1 VFGAIARLGSG
12 EWAYAATP
20 LGYFLGCLSLPWL
33 FAPPSPR
40 PLDGGSPV
48 LALPGLALAL
58 FAAFVAGRVVQIWR
72 GGGLARWRERVWSP
86 HAATTVI
93 GITFLAML
101 LLVGA
106 WAYTDALAGLARGM
120 AASLPARL
128 LLAVALLAGAAWG
141 GWTAGRWRASRV
153 SGAQL
158 LRCLAGGALMGWG
171 TLLIP
176 GSNDGLILI
185 GMPLLWPYAWAAF
198 ASMCVVIAAAQ
209 IASRSLAKAPRAALP

>member
-1 VFGAIARLGSG
+1 
-12 EWAYAATP
+12 
-20 LGYFLGCLSLPWL
+20 
-33 FAPPSPR
+33 
-40 PLDGGSPV
+40 
-48 LALPGLALAL
+48 
-58 FAAFVAGRVVQIWR
+58 
-72 GGGLARWRERVWSP
+72 
-86 HAATTVI
+86 
-93 GITFLAML
+93 ML

-141 GWTAGRWRASRV
+141 GWTAGRWRASRI

-198 ASMCVVIAAAQ
+198 ASMCVVIATAQ
-209 IASRSLAKAPRAALP
+209 LTSRSLAKAPRAALP